1 LSARQLTIE
10 RVFVHQG
17 NPRAEAIAAKAAS
30 AGLSV
35 IPVDDRTMRSIAQTR
50 SPQGVVAV
58 ARFFH
63 RGVEHL
69 ADAVGPASGACLVAV
84 LHEIADP
91 GNAGTLIRS
100 ADALGARAVC
110 FGTDGVDPY
119 NDKVV
124 RASMGSMFH
133 LPLFCYDE
141 WPQFAKAAAK
151 AELKVVAAEAG
162 APDVRWVTL
171 PQRAAVVVGH
181 ERKGLSGVP
190 DADISMRVGI
200 PQSARAESL
209 NAAVAGSIIIYEIA
223 RAAGCLPPVTKRTNG
238 T

>member
-1 LSARQLTIE
+1 LSARELVIE
-10 RVFVHQG
+10 RVFVHEG
-17 NPRAEAIAAKAAS
+17 NQRAEALAAIAEA

-50 SPQGVVAV
+50 SPQGIVAV
-58 ARFFH
+58 ARYFH
-63 RGVEHL
+63 RGIEQL
-69 ADAVGPASGACLVAV
+69 AGAVGANADACLVAV

-100 ADALGARAVC
+100 ADALGARAIC
-110 FGTDGVDPY
+110 CGSDGVDPY

-141 WPQFAKAAAK
+141 WPQFAAAAAK
-151 AELKVVAAEAG
+151 AELAIVAAEAG
-162 APDVRWVTL
+162 APDVRAVTL
-171 PQRAAVVVGH
+171 PKRAAVVVGH

-190 DADISMRVGI
+190 AADISMRVGI

-223 RAAGCLPPVTKRTNG
+223 RAAGCLPTVTKRTNDA
-238 T
+238 